1 MNDSLAKLLEY
12 IDPKISNIQ
21 DNRIEF
27 KSLTTVYQTLSEIV
41 DLANDS
47 CIDILDYYDQEFIIK
62 TLKISND
69 DYFNNILNY
78 NSSRYLLK
86 NKDPNIKALPQYKE
100 SLKYIESLKK
110 YLLDLYENI
119 KKEYETLNNKLKE
132 QEILNKY
139 YNLLNKKN
147 IFIDD
152 ISEFMNFLNICEID
166 LKNKLDI
173 LIYINNCNIKNYIV
187 TNDIMITNDIKVSDI
202 TNLLNKYE
210 SLVDSS
216 FNDYDLKMDT
226 ISLFKNND
234 QQGILKKKK
243 YIINKIKILYDNKKY
258 DEIINFYQEFIKIL
272 SYEEEF
278 FNQRTIFSDSK
289 NKNLI
294 FVMNKDRSLVREFLD
309 KCNIKYQSCIYKNLL
324 DIENE
329 NRNVFLLPDFLYKN
343 KYIYIKNEFVVKT
356 IYTYLDNG
364 CVLILGVLDKDEKL
378 EDFLDEN
385 KTLFIKYFKNTDK
398 ISLNNKERNLIL
410 NNKKIED
417 LVLSIDLNTLDLKM
431 EAENAR

>member
-27 KSLTTVYQTLSEIV
+27 KSLTTVYQTLFEIV

-86 NKDPNIKALPQYKE
+86 NKDPNIKALPQYIE
-100 SLKYIESLKK
+100 ALKYIESLKK

-119 KKEYETLNNKLKE
+119 KKEYETLSNKLKE

-258 DEIINFYQEFIKIL
+258 DEIINFYQELIKELFLVIL
-272 SYEEEF
+272 
-278 FNQRTIFSDSK
+278 
-289 NKNLI
+289 
-294 FVMNKDRSLVREFLD
+294 
-309 KCNIKYQSCIYKNLL
+309 
-324 DIENE
+324 
-329 NRNVFLLPDFLYKN
+329 
-343 KYIYIKNEFVVKT
+343 KT
-356 IYTYLDNG
+356 
-364 CVLILGVLDKDEKL
+364 
-378 EDFLDEN
+378 
-385 KTLFIKYFKNTDK
+385 KT
-398 ISLNNKERNLIL
+398 
-410 NNKKIED
+410 
-417 LVLSIDLNTLDLKM
+417 
-431 EAENAR
+431 